1 MNAVIYARYSS
12 DKQNEQ
18 SIDGQLRYCREYA
31 ERMGYSVVGE
41 YVDRAISGTSDK
53 RPEFQR
59 MIRDAAARTFQFI
72 IVWKLDRFSRNR
84 YDSAIYKARL
94 KKYGVRVISATEGIG
109 DNRESILLEA
119 VLEASAEMYS
129 SQLGE
134 NAARGMRENALKG
147 LTTGGNIP
155 LGYRIEDKRLVLDEQ
170 KARIVR
176 YIYSL
181 RADGKT
187 KKEIVD
193 ACNARGYKTKNGNP
207 FYSNALHAILTN
219 RMYIGDYTY
228 KGEIA
233 RTCPA
238 VVDEK
243 IFAAVQEAE
252 KPRKTHK
259 KTEEDGALF
268 NLTGKIFCGHCKK
281 PMVGDSGTSRTGKV
295 YHYYACSGRKK
306 RSGCKKKSEN
316 YEYIEWYVCE
326 QTVEYV
332 LQPQNIVRIAEGV
345 TKEYGKEFN
354 HAREA
359 VIEKRLREI
368 DREFE
373 RILDTM
379 LDAKTKSVIDAA
391 NRRAEQL
398 EVEKAD
404 LLEEQRGIKILAAHA
419 PKKEDI
425 EAWLRSYCKGDL
437 LDPEFR
443 RRIIDSLVN
452 KVYLYDDKIL
462 IYYNTNDRQCSIV
475 EEATEDIDEIVS
487 GSDTTQQGEPN
498 RSISEHIIFR
508 SGCFAL
514 VKSRG

>member
-1 MNAVIYARYSS
+1 MTNAVIYARYSS
-12 DKQNEQ
+12 NKQSER
-18 SIDGQLRYCREYA
+18 SIDGQLRCCREYA
-31 ERMGYSVVGE
+31 ERMGYAVVGE
-41 YVDRAISGTSDK
+41 YVDRAVSGTSDK

-59 MIRDAAARTFQFI
+59 MIRDATARAFHFV

-84 YDSAIYKARL
+84 YDSVIYKARL
-94 KKYGVRVISATEGIG
+94 KKCGVRVISATEGIG
-109 DNRESILLEA
+109 DSPEGILLEA

-134 NAARGMRENALKG
+134 NAVRGMRENALNG
-147 LTTGGNIP
+147 FTTGGNIP
-155 LGYRIEDKRLVLDEQ
+155 LGYKIEDKRLVIDEA

-181 RADGKT
+181 RVEGKT

-193 ACNARGYKTKNGNP
+193 VLNARGYKTKNGNP

-228 KGEIA
+228 KGEIE
-233 RTCPA
+233 RKCPA
-238 VVDEK
+238 IVDEK
-243 IFAAVQEAE
+243 TFAAAQEAE
-252 KPRKTHK
+252 KPRKTHR
-259 KTEEDGALF
+259 KTEEGGTQF
-268 NLTGKIFCGHCKK
+268 NLTGKLFCGYCKK

-316 YEYIEWYVCE
+316 YEYIERYVCE

-332 LQPQNIVRIAEGV
+332 LQPKNIARIAEGV
-345 TKEYGKEFN
+345 AAEYGKEFS
-354 HAREA
+354 HARDA
-359 VIEKRLREI
+359 VITKRLREI

-373 RILDTM
+373 QILDSM
-379 LDAKTKSVIDAA
+379 LGTKVESVLNAA

-404 LLEEQRGIKILAAHA
+404 LLEEQRGIKILAEHA
-419 PKKEDI
+419 PKKEEI

-443 RRIIDSLVN
+443 RRIIDSLVS

-462 IYYNTNDRQCSIV
+462 IYYNTNDRQCSIA
-475 EEATEDIDEIVS
+475 EEAREDIDAIVS
-487 GSDTTQQGEPN
+487 GSD
-498 RSISEHIIFR
+498 SI
-508 SGCFAL
+508 
-514 VKSRG
+514 